1 MNTYTDKEIH
11 DFNSSFINLEK
22 DLINKLKIQYAILNE
37 NKKLAVAAYQTKQS
51 IELKEH
57 LDSLE
62 DIIKKYEKISKKIDH
77 FYYKEN

>member
-37 NKKLAVAAYQTKQS
+37 NKKLAVTAYQTRQS

-77 FYYKEN
+77 FYFKES

>member
-37 NKKLAVAAYQTKQS
+37 NKKLAVTAYQTRQS

-62 DIIKKYEKISKKIDH
+62 NIIKKYEKISKRIDH